1 MKRKNDGQLY
11 VVYFKALN
19 WYLFGTAEM
28 SLGQD
33 SRFPDRDSKWVLRNE
48 TDASK
53 PARCW
58 ARDSRQTDRQG
69 STDLTACS
77 QQNTKVQEYLLL
89 K

>member
-53 PARCW
+53 PARC
-58 ARDSRQTDRQG
+58 
-69 STDLTACS
+69 
-77 QQNTKVQEYLLL
+77 
-89 K
+89 